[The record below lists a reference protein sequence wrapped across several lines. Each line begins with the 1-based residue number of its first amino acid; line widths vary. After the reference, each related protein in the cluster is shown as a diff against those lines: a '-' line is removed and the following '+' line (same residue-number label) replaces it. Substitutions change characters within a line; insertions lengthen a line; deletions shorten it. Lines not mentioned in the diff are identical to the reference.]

1 MSRIEVRRR
10 FLPALLAFAAMLT
23 ACGDDNPLGPLS
35 QLEVSNAPDFFLLQV
50 RFMEDGTDFLTYDW
64 TNTGTQATVD
74 ISQVITGGRATFV
87 VKDHAGTEV
96 YQDDIANDNDGET
109 LVGVAGDWTIEI
121 QIQDATGTFDLAIR
135 KKI

>member
-74 ISQVITGGRATFV
+74 ISQVITGG
-87 VKDHAGTEV
+87 
-96 YQDDIANDNDGET
+96 
-109 LVGVAGDWTIEI
+109 
-121 QIQDATGTFDLAIR
+121 
-135 KKI
+135 